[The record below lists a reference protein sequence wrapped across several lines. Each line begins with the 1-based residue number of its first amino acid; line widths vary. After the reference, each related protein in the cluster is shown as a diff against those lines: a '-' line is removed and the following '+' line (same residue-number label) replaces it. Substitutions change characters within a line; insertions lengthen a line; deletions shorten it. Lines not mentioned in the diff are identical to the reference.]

1 MEDPKNDMYI
11 TILKKQIDD
20 VSCLLE
26 KEFKRWNEPLKYHIL
41 TKIKTMHK
49 TLEGKVYHTQFSI
62 IWRSEKQFY
71 Y

>member
-1 MEDPKNDMYI
+1 
-11 TILKKQIDD
+11 
-20 VSCLLE
+20 
-26 KEFKRWNEPLKYHIL
+26 
-41 TKIKTMHK
+41 MHK